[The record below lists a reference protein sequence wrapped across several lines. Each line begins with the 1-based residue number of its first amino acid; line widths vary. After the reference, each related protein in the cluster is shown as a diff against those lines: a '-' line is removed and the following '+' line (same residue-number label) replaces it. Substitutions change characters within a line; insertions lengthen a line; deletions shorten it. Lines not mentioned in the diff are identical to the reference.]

1 MAINTVYDDGAL
13 RVLGGL
19 SAPSVGAGQAFGAG
33 VQQRQEQRK
42 SELGMDAQ
50 RLNMDATRQQMRLRE
65 EAAKRQAAAAQRQAA
80 AAGRAREQ
88 AQTFRNFQQ
97 QFAPGVRPM
106 FGGTATSPVPLSF
119 GAAGAG
125 LSGGGSMPYVIGSV
139 GTDTLGTDARFPL
152 GIAAPQ
158 DQPAGYGA
166 GQVDPGLMRAAGLAL
181 PGAASPVQ
189 AVGTLPPQYQRSFAY
204 PDGSIGIIPDS
215 MPVRPGNFAA
225 QAARLALPGAAPQD
239 QPADTLAPTAPDY
252 AALSQQLDAAA
263 AASGLPVGPRTELLT
278 NQMPGPAPL
287 GVDQI
292 TSVDPTASAG
302 MQDLQALS
310 RRTDINNAAT
320 RIGNSVRERTFG
332 FTDYLSQTPEVGAQR
347 AEDREQGQTVSD
359 WYSSGEAQGIFQ
371 ENQELLTEAARD
383 PLAFYQQYAKGAPT
397 SRLAKPETGTAG
409 TTEAAEETPPD
420 VTAPVTDIQKGEIVD
435 DPVAQVAADVVSRFE
450 FPARFRLKTLN
461 DPPALNGILT
471 STAAQRNQ
479 LYEQYTAYAN
489 AGFMEYANKFIPQI
503 EALDKAL
510 DFLEANQ
517 ALNDAI
523 DYNDPRRLSQVLSQA
538 TDLGPVNVVA
548 QRKGDEVV
556 FTINTP
562 GGQPIRPE
570 YTEMSP
576 DTLEKAVRMFVD
588 ADYRA
593 QIAAGNAARE
603 EAFSK
608 ALGKGQGENLAKA
621 EQALSDAELRKLG
634 IIPREVATQVEAVDE
649 NNQTVLI
656 ITYTDGTAERVVPS
670 TTDGI
675 TTYTRIQMQ

>member
-50 RLNMDATRQQMRLRE
+50 RLNMEATRQQMRLRE

-80 AAGRAREQ
+80 AAGRALEQ
-88 AQTFRNFQQ
+88 AKKFRNLQQ
-97 QFAPGVRPM
+97 QSGPGVRPM

-125 LSGGGSMPYVIGSV
+125 LSGGGSMPYVIGSA

-189 AVGTLPPQYQRSFAY
+189 PSTPGGVQVADASGGFPAGSLP
-204 PDGSIGIIPDS
+204 
-215 MPVRPGNFAA
+215 
-225 QAARLALPGAAPQD
+225 AAPQG
-239 QPADTLAPTAPDY
+239 QPVQADTLAPAEQPLFPQAPDQFVLTQIDTPNVIPGVGLINY
-252 AALSQQLDAAA
+252 VQYNPATGEIRGPNGQPVDPIMQDQMREGASFNYADSIENAAAVTQNRLAQARAAVDQAAATGNQATYTRALDEFRAVQETALAAQAALPNATAALRVTQPIATRGIFSEEGPGA
-263 AASGLPVGPRTELLT
+263 AGLP
-278 NQMPGPAPL
+278 PL
-287 GVDQI
+287 VNE
-292 TSVDPTASAG
+292 
-302 MQDLQALS
+302 QA
-310 RRTDINNAAT
+310 T
-320 RIGNSVRERTFG
+320 
-332 FTDYLSQTPEVGAQR
+332 
-347 AEDREQGQTVSD
+347 
-359 WYSSGEAQGIFQ
+359 
-371 ENQELLTEAARD
+371 TEA
-383 PLAFYQQYAKGAPT
+383 AKGAPT

-409 TTEAAEETPPD
+409 TTEETPPD

-621 EQALSDAELRKLG
+621 EQALSDAELRKRG
-634 IIPREVATQVEAVDE
+634 IIPREVVKQVEEVDE
-649 NNQTVLI
+649 DGRTALI

>member
-50 RLNMDATRQQMRLRE
+50 RLNMEATRQQMRLRE

-166 GQVDPGLMRAAGLAL
+166 GQVDPGLMRAA
-181 PGAASPVQ
+181 
-189 AVGTLPPQYQRSFAY
+189 
-204 PDGSIGIIPDS
+204 
-215 MPVRPGNFAA
+215 
-225 QAARLALPGAAPQD
+225 RLALPGAAPQD

-263 AASGLPVGPRTELLT
+263 AASGLPVGPRTESLT

-292 TSVDPTASAG
+292 TSVDPTASSA
-302 MQDLQALS
+302 MQDLQVLS
-310 RRTDINNAAT
+310 RRTDINNAAA

-359 WYSSGEAQGIFQ
+359 WYRSGEAQGIFQ

-570 YTEMSP
+570 YTEMSR

-621 EQALSDAELRKLG
+621 EQALSDAELRKRG
-634 IIPREVATQVEAVDE
+634 IIPREVVKQVEEVDE
-649 NNQTVLI
+649 DGRTALI

>member
-1 MAINTVYDDGAL
+1 MLTQIDTPNVIPGVGLINYVQYNPATGEI
-13 RVLGGL
+13 RG
-19 SAPSVGAGQAFGAG
+19 PNGQP
-33 VQQRQEQRK
+33 VDPIMQ
-42 SELGMDAQ
+42 D
-50 RLNMDATRQQMRLRE
+50 QMRE
-65 EAAKRQAAAAQRQAA
+65 GASFNYADSIENAAAVTQNRLAQARAAVDQAAATGNQATYT
-80 AAGRAREQ
+80 RALDE
-88 AQTFRNFQQ
+88 FRAVQE
-97 QFAPGVRPM
+97 
-106 FGGTATSPVPLSF
+106 TAL
-119 GAAGAG
+119 
-125 LSGGGSMPYVIGSV
+125 
-139 GTDTLGTDARFPL
+139 
-152 GIAAPQ
+152 
-158 DQPAGYGA
+158 
-166 GQVDPGLMRAAGLAL
+166 
-181 PGAASPVQ
+181 
-189 AVGTLPPQYQRSFAY
+189 
-204 PDGSIGIIPDS
+204 
-215 MPVRPGNFAA
+215 AA
-225 QAARLALPGAAPQD
+225 QAALPNATAALRVTQPIATRGIFSEEGPGAA
-239 QPADTLAPTAPDY
+239 
-252 AALSQQLDAAA
+252 
-263 AASGLPVGPRTELLT
+263 GLP
-278 NQMPGPAPL
+278 PL
-287 GVDQI
+287 VNE
-292 TSVDPTASAG
+292 
-302 MQDLQALS
+302 QA
-310 RRTDINNAAT
+310 T
-320 RIGNSVRERTFG
+320 
-332 FTDYLSQTPEVGAQR
+332 
-347 AEDREQGQTVSD
+347 
-359 WYSSGEAQGIFQ
+359 
-371 ENQELLTEAARD
+371 TEA
-383 PLAFYQQYAKGAPT
+383 AKGAPT

-409 TTEAAEETPPD
+409 TTEETPPD

-435 DPVAQVAADVVSRFE
+435 DPVAQVAADAVSRFE
-450 FPARFRLKTLN
+450 FPARFRAKTLN

-621 EQALSDAELRKLG
+621 EQALSDAELRKRG
-634 IIPREVATQVEAVDE
+634 IIPREVVKQVEEVDE
-649 NNQTVLI
+649 DGRTALI